1 VFFYF
6 SVVGSKSETVP
17 LLFTGSVS
25 ATSANPNSTG
35 AAASFDFP
43 GGQFEACS
51 SGPAEACVPGGSKSI
66 FTTYNADPNSLYF
79 ASVSA
84 GGTFGRQESIWTL
97 MDLQESWNASADMRI
112 QIDPTFA
119 DAKDFKLEF
128 SPNPPGVPEPGSL
141 LLLGTGLL
149 ALVGFNLRRFIA

>member
-1 VFFYF
+1 MLKRISRALRSRRVQ
-6 SVVGSKSETVP
+6 V
-17 LLFTGSVS
+17 
-25 ATSANPNSTG
+25 
-35 AAASFDFP
+35 
-43 GGQFEACS
+43 
-51 SGPAEACVPGGSKSI
+51 I

-79 ASVSA
+79 ASVTI
-84 GGTFGRQESIWTL
+84 GGSFGRQESIWTTQE
-97 MDLQESWNASADMRI
+97 LQESWNASADMRV

-128 SPNPPGVPEPGSL
+128 SQVPEVPEPGSL

>member
-1 VFFYF
+1 MVLPDISHIDKDVCGLAQAKGLPTLIYHEPALEVRF
-6 SVVGSKSETVP
+6 VHRAAGP
-17 LLFTGSVS
+17 
-25 ATSANPNSTG
+25 TSFLTKRHR
-35 AAASFDFP
+35 FR
-43 GGQFEACS
+43 
-51 SGPAEACVPGGSKSI
+51 VSI

-79 ASVSA
+79 ASVTI
-84 GGTFGRQESIWTL
+84 GGSFGRQESIWTPQE
-97 MDLQESWNASADMRI
+97 LQESWNASADMRV

-128 SPNPPGVPEPGSL
+128 SQVPEVPEPGSL